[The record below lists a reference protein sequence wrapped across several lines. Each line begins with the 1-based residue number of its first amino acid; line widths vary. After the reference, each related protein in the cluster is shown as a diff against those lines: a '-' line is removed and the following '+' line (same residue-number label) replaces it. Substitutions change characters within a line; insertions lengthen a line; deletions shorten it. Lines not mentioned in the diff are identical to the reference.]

1 MNKIKLVTIF
11 LLSFSTLANASPYSK
26 AIRYEEGSNSDY
38 REIYSG
44 VWSVDN
50 INNKNFNSEKS
61 GEEIYPGIWKKEV
74 VNTNETSGKNDN
86 LTSTNTKE
94 NSINIVNRGGRD
106 NKDNENRVN
115 TNKNAINNFKPS
127 SNTNKSI
134 NIKNN
139 AAIKNNDDDILN
151 ILK

>member
-26 AIRYEEGSNSDY
+26 AIRYEEGSNNDY

-50 INNKNFNSEKS
+50 IDNKSFNSEKS
-61 GEEIYPGIWKKEV
+61 GDEIYPGIWRREV
-74 VNTNETSGKNDN
+74 TSKNEIEDN
-86 LTSTNTKE
+86 LTTNNTKE
-94 NSINIVNRGGRD
+94 NSVNIVNRGGRD
-106 NKDNENRVN
+106 NKDNEIKNKIN
-115 TNKNAINNFKPS
+115 TNITNNSKLPS
-127 SNTNKSI
+127 NISKSGNTKSEI
-134 NIKNN
+134 TPKE
-139 AAIKNNDDDILN
+139 NDDDILN